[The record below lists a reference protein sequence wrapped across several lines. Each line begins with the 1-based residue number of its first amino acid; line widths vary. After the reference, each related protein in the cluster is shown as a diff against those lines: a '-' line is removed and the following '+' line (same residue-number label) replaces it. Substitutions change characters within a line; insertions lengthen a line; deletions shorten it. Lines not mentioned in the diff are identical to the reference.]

1 MEFYATTFDNVHD
14 VMRRNDCI
22 EGMSARLAGIETY
35 LVTDCMIGDAAVI
48 GDGQCLRQPRFRE
61 LDSGELLGLKANDA
75 VRRHGKHATPCH
87 NDTPYIEVGQTA
99 VQTLPYGPVIL

>member
-35 LVTDCMIGDAAVI
+35 LVTDYMIGDAAVI
-48 GDGQCLRQPRFRE
+48 GGGQCLRQPRFRA
-61 LDSGELLGLKANDA
+61 LGSGELLSLEANDA
-75 VRRHGKHATPCH
+75 VRRHGEHTIPCH
-87 NDTPYIEVGQTA
+87 NNTSYIEVGQTA
-99 VQTLPYGPVIL
+99 VQTLPRGSLVP